1 MSRYRIHIDIPL
13 GADQEE
19 ALSKINSVM
28 GHCIS
33 EEADFFRSMG
43 IDKIGIRLGHD
54 DDRQKSN
61 YLNINDNGHVSNK
74 KTVIDI

>member
-1 MSRYRIHIDIPL
+1 MSKYRIHIDMPL
-13 GADQEE
+13 GTDQEE
-19 ALSKINSVM
+19 ALSKIKSVM

-33 EEADFFRSMG
+33 EEVDFFRSIG

-74 KTVIDI
+74 KTMIDI